1 MKIKYPHSTVLS
13 LYLWECFF
21 LFRTST
27 GNRYAFGFKPKS
39 VCFKHRSFCSVIV
52 CFFMYVK
59 TRWETPPHYMLL
71 AREQWAGK
79 LHCPQ
84 HDSPIVGV
92 WNLLVMAL
100 FLGLWLFAVEEHRM
114 SFTLF
119 LVICI
124 LLWMSNTF
132 REGFWML
139 KEGRRGYFPL
149 STVLCL
155 VAQSCPTLCNPM
167 NYSLAGSSVHG
178 IGSAGKNTGVGCHAL
193 LQGIFPTQGS
203 NPGLPHCRWIFLPSE
218 PPEKPKNTG
227 VGSLPLPQGI
237 FPTQELNWGLPHCGW
252 ILYQLS
258 YQGSPPPSHR
268 SKQKRAPW
276 VVAIPLWGTLLF
288 RCFHLGILL

>member
-1 MKIKYPHSTVLS
+1 
-13 LYLWECFF
+13 
-21 LFRTST
+21 
-27 GNRYAFGFKPKS
+27 
-39 VCFKHRSFCSVIV
+39 
-52 CFFMYVK
+52 
-59 TRWETPPHYMLL
+59 MLL

-149 STVLCL
+149 STVLYL
-155 VAQSCPTLCNPM
+155 VAQSCLTLCNPM

-178 IGSAGKNTGVGCHAL
+178 IGSPGKNTGEGCHAL

-203 NPGLPHCRWIFLPSE
+203 NPGLPHCRWIFYHLSPQRSPRILEWVAYHFPRGSSRPRNWTGVSSIAGGFFTSWATREALFLPTDPNKKE
-218 PPEKPKNTG
+218 PPG
-227 VGSLPLPQGI
+227 
-237 FPTQELNWGLPHCGW
+237 
-252 ILYQLS
+252 
-258 YQGSPPPSHR
+258 
-268 SKQKRAPW
+268 

-288 RCFHLGILL
+288 RCFLLGILL